1 VLPRLRGAAILS
13 SLMGDAIRYAFSFI
27 ALLLALIIGVIGVV
41 IYFANAP
48 KTSSEAVAPMTSS
61 SAAN

>member
-1 VLPRLRGAAILS
+1 LE
-13 SLMGDAIRYAFSFI
+13 DAIRYAFTFV
-27 ALLLALIIGVIGVV
+27 ALILALIIGIVGVV

-48 KTSSEAVAPMTSS
+48 KTSPATPAPSASS